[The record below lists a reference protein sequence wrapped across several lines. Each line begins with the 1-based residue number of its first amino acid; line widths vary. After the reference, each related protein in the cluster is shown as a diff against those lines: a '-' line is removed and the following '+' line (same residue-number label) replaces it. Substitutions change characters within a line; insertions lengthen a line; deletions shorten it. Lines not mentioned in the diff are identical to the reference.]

1 MAQTPTTM
9 ANVAYEVWTDK
20 TIQEQY
26 FADDGPLSRIE
37 SVPATMIGKQAQVP
51 VWGDLNSGGFTTT
64 STAGGSVNT
73 ASNQGTAQALYT
85 LTQHLFP
92 ISVEVGALN
101 QMSGNSVQ
109 SAIGALDLEIKGG
122 INTMRN
128 QATRQLVTNGDGK
141 VAACGTSGGASTTLP
156 LVASP
161 SATAYGYDAI
171 RRNWLRPGAVVDI
184 GTTADTDALAT
195 AATVTAVSPVASAP
209 TITTTASV
217 DATAGTHFVY
227 IANPNSA
234 TAANPESNGLRN
246 LINSTGAVGGLNP
259 ATAGQEYWAAYR
271 DTTTTVLSLDLM
283 LNLNRE
289 VRQTVGDGITDV
301 WCSLKQQQNWYALLQ
316 NQVRFASD
324 SGLSA
329 GNAASATWNGMKVT
343 AYNSILDSDIYFLTL
358 SDFVRVTGAIKS
370 PTWYSSLAGN
380 NKGMVWSGAGTT
392 SFADQLFY
400 AFQVGLRRRNSHA
413 AATALTA

>member
-9 ANVAYEVWTDK
+9 ANVAYEEWTDK
-20 TIQEQY
+20 TIQKQY

-64 STAGGSVNT
+64 SSAGGAVNT

-85 LTQHLFP
+85 LTQHFFP

-101 QMSGNSVQ
+101 QMSGSGTQ
-109 SAIGALDLEIKGG
+109 SAIGALDLEIQGG
-122 INTMRN
+122 ISTMRN

-141 VAACGTSGGASTTLP
+141 VAACATGGAATEVE

-161 SATAYGYDAI
+161 SGTGYGYDAI
-171 RRNWLRPGAVVDI
+171 RRNWLRPNAVVDI
-184 GTTADTDALAT
+184 GTTADTDVLLT
-195 AATVTAVSPVASAP
+195 AGTVTAVEANPASPS
-209 TITTTASV
+209 ITTATSIST
-217 DATAGTHFVY
+217 TAGTHFVY

-246 LINSTGAVGGLNP
+246 LVNTTGAVGGLNP
-259 ATAGQEYWAAYR
+259 ATAGQEYWAAAAR

-301 WCSLKQQQNWYALLQ
+301 WTSLKQRQNFYSMLQ
-316 NQVRFASD
+316 NQVRYAGD
-324 SGLSA
+324 SGLGA
-329 GNAASATWNGMKVT
+329 GNDDSVTWSGMKIK
-343 AYNSILDSDIYFLTL
+343 AYNAILDSDVFFLNL
-358 SDFVRVTGAIKS
+358 PDFVRVTGAIKS

-380 NKGMVWSGAGTT
+380 NKGMVWAGAGTT
-392 SFADQLFY
+392 AFADQLFY

-413 AATALTA
+413 AATGLTA